1 MYRGTRVGGTGRTIC
16 LVCACRTPQIR
27 TRRAGLIK
35 TSVAGDGLNAIR
47 TRTVA
52 RFGGRICHRSTRF
65 DHLTVQIIPG
75 IGHRRANRV
84 GRVRRCRAARVG
96 GTHGAMV
103 LVGAW
108 FDDLTVQII
117 PSIGH

>member
-1 MYRGTRVGGTGRTIC
+1 MVLVG
-16 LVCACRTPQIR
+16 ACRTPQIR

-84 GRVRRCRAARVG
+84 GRVRRRRAARVG
-96 GTHGAMV
+96 GTLGAMV